1 MGSCE
6 VADKCAFPI
15 KIHPTQIICTK
26 RTLAPGTAEHLHCL
40 YAIYT
45 SMTLQ
50 IQTVITTKN
59 NIIVIPSFEK
69 KNRNSNVL
77 NDTG

>member
-6 VADKCAFPI
+6 VADKCAFTI
-15 KIHPTQIICTK
+15 KTHPTQIICTK
-26 RTLAPGTAEHLHCL
+26 RTLAPGTTEHLHYL
-40 YAIYT
+40 YVIYT
-45 SMTLQ
+45 SMMLQ
-50 IQTVITTKN
+50 IQTVVTTKN

-69 KNRNSNVL
+69 NKRNSNVL